1 MPNLIIH
8 FHDSDIK
15 VRAEL
20 LTEKAPKTTKELMSV
35 LSSAYETTGK
45 HAMYTG
51 KEISVQLAETLFQDS
66 DLGEQVKENLTCFPQ
81 PGDILFTY
89 MPKYAWAGIPSQ
101 IFDVGIFYGSNARTF
116 FPMGWLPGNL
126 FARVVNEDLEKLAK
140 MGELTLTSGQQK
152 LSLSIEE

>member
-8 FHDSDIK
+8 FHENDIRIK
-15 VRAEL
+15 AEL
-20 LTEKAPKTTKELMSV
+20 LTEKAPKTTKELV
-35 LSSAYETTGK
+35 RALSAPYETSGK

-51 KEISVQLAETLFQDS
+51 KEISVQLAENLFEDV
-66 DLGEQVKENLTCFPQ
+66 DLDEKVKENLTCFPQ

-89 MPKYAWAGIPSQ
+89 LPKYAWAGIPSQ

-126 FARVVNEDLEKLAK
+126 FARVVNEDLDKLAQ
-140 MGELTLTSGQQK
+140 MGDLTLTGGQQK
-152 LSLSIEE
+152 INLIIED